1 MALVRKKTVA
11 KPPVIEEKKE
21 IKETAKPVA
30 KRSFTQQPTDQCPH
44 CDRCFGVKAYDRHVE
59 WCREKSLIGK
69 NNSSASISAAK
80 ERLQA
85 RIKYKA
91 PNMK

>member
-11 KPPVIEEKKE
+11 KPPVIEEKRELKD
-21 IKETAKPVA
+21 IAKPVG